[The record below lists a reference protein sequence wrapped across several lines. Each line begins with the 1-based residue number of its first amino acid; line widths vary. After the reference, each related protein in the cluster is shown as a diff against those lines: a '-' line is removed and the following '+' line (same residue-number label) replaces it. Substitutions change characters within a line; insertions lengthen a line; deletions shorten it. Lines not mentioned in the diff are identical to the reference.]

1 MWTIIPPE
9 VIWEGIEEKSKD
21 LLQLEWLGVQMLV
34 EPLQFAQGKIV
45 RLLSTEPND
54 FLRPELQPGS
64 IIDLMDLMPHA

>member
-9 VIWEGIEEKSKD
+9 LIWEGVEEKQKD
-21 LLQLEWLGVQMLV
+21 LLHLEWQGVQVLV
-34 EPLQFAQGKIV
+34 EPLQFAQGRIV

-64 IIDLMDLMPHA
+64 IIDVMVHI

>member
-9 VIWEGIEEKSKD
+9 VVWEGIEEKPKD

-45 RLLSTEPND
+45 RLLSSEPND

-64 IIDLMDLMPHA
+64 IIDLIPHA

>member
-1 MWTIIPPE
+1 MMWTIIPPE
-9 VIWEGIEEKSKD
+9 VVWEGIEEKPKD

-45 RLLSTEPND
+45 RLLSSEPND

-64 IIDLMDLMPHA
+64 IIDLIPHA

>member
-9 VIWEGIEEKSKD
+9 VIWEGIEEKPKD

-45 RLLSTEPND
+45 RLLSSEPND

-64 IIDLMDLMPHA
+64 IIDLIPHA

>member
-9 VIWEGIEEKSKD
+9 VIWEGIEEKPKD

-34 EPLQFAQGKIV
+34 EPLQFGQGKIV

-64 IIDLMDLMPHA
+64 IIDLMPPA

>member
-9 VIWEGIEEKSKD
+9 GVWEGIEEKPKD

-45 RLLSTEPND
+45 RLLSSEPND

-64 IIDLMDLMPHA
+64 IIDLIPHA